1 MKLPPLPKPP
11 SWLSRLSLALTSTLV
26 IVAGF
31 AVASMLFALLLVA
44 ALAAGGWLW
53 WQYRKLVRRTRA
65 ARPDALEGEYVI
77 EPAPARLEDRRV
89 ASADLE
95 REWASPDS
103 RRAP

>member
-1 MKLPPLPKPP
+1 MKKLPPPP
-11 SWLSRLSLALTSTLV
+11 APPWLSRLGLALSSALV

-31 AVASMLFALLLVA
+31 AVASVLFALLLVA
-44 ALAAGGWLW
+44 GLAAGGWLW
-53 WQYRKLVRRTRA
+53 WQYRKLVRRARD

-77 EPAPARLEDRRV
+77 EPAPARLEDRRLT
-89 ASADLE
+89 AADPE